1 MAHFYLDE
9 TLAPTLPTAVA
20 GDIVA
25 LTGPDARHAVTVA
38 RLRAGERLSIGDGAG
53 MIATGVV
60 VEAGPARVAL
70 RLETADAHPA
80 PSPRLTLVQA
90 LAKGDR
96 DELAVQAATELGVDA
111 VVPWQAARSIARW
124 SGPKAE
130 KGRARWQAIV
140 REASKQAI
148 RPRVPEVAGIVS
160 TRELARMVSAHS
172 GTPTGGDSGE
182 RASDG
187 DSREGEMA
195 LRRRV
200 LVLDPIGD
208 VPLAAL
214 DPATLRDV
222 DELVLIV
229 GPEGGIADEE
239 FALFAAVGATRV
251 RLGPTV
257 LRTSTAGPAA
267 IAVLSGLLGR
277 W

>member
-9 TLAPTLPTAVA
+9 SLAPTLSTAVA
-20 GDIVA
+20 GDTVA

-53 MIATGVV
+53 TIATGVV
-60 VEAGPARVAL
+60 VEADPARVAL
-70 RLETADAHPA
+70 RLETVDAHPA

-160 TRELARMVSAHS
+160 TRELAGMVKANNSA
-172 GTPTGGDSGE
+172 P
-182 RASDG
+182 
-187 DSREGEMA
+187 
-195 LRRRV
+195 RRRV
-200 LVLDPIGD
+200 LVLDPLGD
-208 VPLAAL
+208 VSLAAL
-214 DPATLRDV
+214 DPATVRSV
-222 DELVLIV
+222 DDLVLIV

-239 FALFAAVGATRV
+239 FALLVAAGATRV